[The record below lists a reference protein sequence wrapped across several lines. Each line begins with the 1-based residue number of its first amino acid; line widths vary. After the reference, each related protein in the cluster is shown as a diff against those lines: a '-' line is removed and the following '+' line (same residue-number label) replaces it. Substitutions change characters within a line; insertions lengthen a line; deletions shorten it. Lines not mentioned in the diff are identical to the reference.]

1 MKVAIINDTHFGY
14 KNDSCILLDY
24 FFDFFKEEFFP
35 YLKNNNIKTVFHL
48 GDLFDRRKY
57 VNFKTLHRV
66 RKEFLE
72 PLQEMGIRVH
82 AICGNHDTY
91 YRNTNNINSLRELVE
106 HFPNWS
112 VYSEPTELQLSMGCV
127 ALLPWIN
134 PENES
139 SAAKFISETTCSLLF
154 GHLELCGFQSIPGV
168 FIEQGYE
175 PKHFNK
181 FEYVLTGHYHI
192 KSSRDNIHYLGTQYQ
207 MGFSDVWEK
216 KGFHVFDFQERTLEF
231 IESTKKL
238 FYTFDYYENRKPNI
252 DYSQFKDCYVKIFI
266 KEKTKPILFE
276 KYLDKFYEAGVAEL
290 AVAEDVAGNPEL
302 VAVDVHK
309 DTLQLL
315 HEEID
320 TIQEQSV
327 NKTLLAEIIN
337 TSYNNAIS
345 KDDE

>member
-1 MKVAIINDTHFGY
+1 
-14 KNDSCILLDY
+14 LDY
-24 FFDFFKEEFFP
+24 FLEFFQDELFP
-35 YLKNNNIKTVFHL
+35 YLTKHDIKTIFHL

-72 PLQEMGIRVH
+72 PLQEMGIKVH

-91 YRNTNNINSLRELVE
+91 YRNTNDINSLRELVE
-106 HFPNWS
+106 RFPNWTI
-112 VYSEPTELQLSMGCV
+112 YSEPTDLHLSVGCV

-134 PENES
+134 PENENR
-139 SAAKFISETTCSLLF
+139 AAQFISETNCSLLF
-154 GHLELCGFQSIPGV
+154 GHLELCGFQSIRGI
-168 FIEQGYE
+168 FIDQGYD
-175 PKHFNK
+175 PKHFDK

-207 MGFSDVWEK
+207 MGFSDAREK
-216 KGFHVFDFQERTLEF
+216 KGFHVFDFKERSLEF
-231 IESTKKL
+231 VENPRKL
-238 FYTFDYYENRKPNI
+238 FYTLDYYESNKQPI
-252 DYSQFKDCYVKIFI
+252 DYSKFKDCYVKIFI
-266 KEKTKPILFE
+266 KEKTKPALFE
-276 KYLDKFYEAGVAEL
+276 KYIDKFYEAGVAEL
-290 AVAEDVAGNPEL
+290 AVAEDAANNPEL

-315 HEEID
+315 HEEIEC
-320 TIQEQSV
+320 IQEKSV

-345 KDDE
+345 KDEE